1 MDGAGDLANA
11 GELQGDGMV
20 AGRESAHE
28 RFKEKNTQGRF
39 WCKRPCV
46 LTKLIRI
53 LYTGCKRKGSLHG
66 DCYRRTV
73 PM

>member
-20 AGRESAHE
+20 AGREIVT
-28 RFKEKNTQGRF
+28 RGRF

-46 LTKLIRI
+46 NSIGN
-53 LYTGCKRKGSLHG
+53 LYPGCKKGQAITRGLLQKNRPHVYAHVYGS
-66 DCYRRTV
+66 
-73 PM
+73 

>member
-46 LTKLIRI
+46 NSIGN
-53 LYTGCKRKGSLHG
+53 LYTGCKKGQAVTRGLLQKNRPH
-66 DCYRRTV
+66 V
-73 PM
+73 